1 MTPAA
6 NAKKPRRKP
15 GTGRKGQARA
25 APRRGARAGLNPIQR
40 LILSL
45 GRTLVGIL
53 PRAGRIRAAND
64 PKA

>member
-1 MTPAA
+1 MTTA
-6 NAKKPRRKP
+6 AKKARRKP
-15 GTGRKGQARA
+15 ATGRKGRGRAGASQA
-25 APRRGARAGLNPIQR
+25 ARAGLNPVQR

-45 GRTLVGIL
+45 GRTRVGIL

>member
-1 MTPAA
+1 MSPA
-6 NAKKPRRKP
+6 AKKPRRKP
-15 GTGRKGQARA
+15 APGRK
-25 APRRGARAGLNPIQR
+25 RRGAAAARRTASATLNPLQR
-40 LILSL
+40 LILTL

>member
-1 MTPAA
+1 MTAA
-6 NAKKPRRKP
+6 AKKPRRKP
-15 GTGRKGQARA
+15 AAGRKVRGRA
-25 APRRGARAGLNPIQR
+25 GARQAARPRLNPVQR

>member
-1 MTPAA
+1 MCPAP
-6 NAKKPRRKP
+6 KKPRRKP
-15 GTGRKGQARA
+15 APGRK
-25 APRRGARAGLNPIQR
+25 RRGAAAARRTAGATLNPLQR
-40 LILSL
+40 LILTL